1 MAVATVGSNP
11 IVPRGYCLGQLAR
24 DVGFGYRRCLWHL
37 KLGTVSMR
45 TGDEF
50 STWRLVTDPTVK
62 GRYVKPARWRCISV
76 PLDRHQPGG
85 SVCDGR
91 GRRADH
97 DSSCS

>member
-11 IVPRGYCLGQLAR
+11 IVPRGYSLGQLAR

-50 STWRLVTDPTVK
+50 ST
-62 GRYVKPARWRCISV
+62 
-76 PLDRHQPGG
+76 
-85 SVCDGR
+85 
-91 GRRADH
+91 
-97 DSSCS
+97 